1 MPSAPD
7 DQLRQLL
14 NLGRGF
20 FEKRQFPE
28 AERYLSQVVERSQ
41 SFADVY
47 NMLGTIYHDQGQYAR
62 AQRAFEAAL
71 RINPAYTEA
80 SLNLAVIYNDMGK
93 YAEARRVYDAALKRS
108 SKTPGAL
115 DPFVKGKIANMYAE
129 IGDVLVASA
138 HFKQAI
144 GEYRRALALCPTFVD
159 LRLKLAGALRD
170 EGDRDAAIRELQG
183 CIRTHPSFVPARVAL
198 GVALYGAGKTKAA
211 EKAWREVLGLSPGH
225 RVAEMYL
232 TLVRAPG
239 VGEAP
244 AN

>member
-7 DQLRQLL
+7 EQLRQMLT
-14 NLGRGF
+14 LGRGF

-62 AQRAFEAAL
+62 AQR
-71 RINPAYTEA
+71 
-80 SLNLAVIYNDMGK
+80 
-93 YAEARRVYDAALKRS
+93 VYDAALKRS

-138 HFKQAI
+138 
-144 GEYRRALALCPTFVD
+144 
-159 LRLKLAGALRD
+159 
-170 EGDRDAAIRELQG
+170 
-183 CIRTHPSFVPARVAL
+183 
-198 GVALYGAGKTKAA
+198 
-211 EKAWREVLGLSPGH
+211 
-225 RVAEMYL
+225 
-232 TLVRAPG
+232 
-239 VGEAP
+239 
-244 AN
+244 